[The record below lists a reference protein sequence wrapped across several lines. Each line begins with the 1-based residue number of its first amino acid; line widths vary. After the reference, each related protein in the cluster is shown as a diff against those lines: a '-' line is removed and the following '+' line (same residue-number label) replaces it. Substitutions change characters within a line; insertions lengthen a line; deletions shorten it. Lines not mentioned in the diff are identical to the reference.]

1 MYRYTP
7 IDLPALATAH
17 VALPKRI
24 DWNLLSL
31 NDAVGTASSILNVA
45 EISNPTAY
53 EASFISCTHNEGK
66 SWESLFIPLD
76 ADGTNGVSVT
86 WWNRNRGLN
95 GQVNVK
101 LCSVSD
107 YYNTV
112 ASKAVY
118 KGYDVVAYVGRDR
131 GFTRRHAFVDELAR
145 RERSSSPVIAMSRDD
160 MDELSSGVPG
170 WREHVGERLAKA
182 LYNHPA
188 TIQFFQRLKK
198 KSLLGQAMREM
209 GDVIENSRHAEI
221 MTSFRDTL
229 ADLTAMNRT
238 EDVAQGEVYP
248 AQAEEKP
255 KAAPKKTDLY
265 QAWGAFG

>member
-7 IDLPALATAH
+7 IDLTLIPTAH
-17 VALPKRI
+17 ATVPKRI
-24 DWNLLSL
+24 DWNLLSF
-31 NDAVGTASSILNVA
+31 NDAVGTATSIINVT
-45 EISNPTAY
+45 EIIDPTAY

-76 ADGTNGVSVT
+76 ADGANGVSVT

-95 GQVNVK
+95 GQLNVK

-107 YYNTV
+107 HYNTV

-160 MDELSSGVPG
+160 MVELASYPA

-182 LYNHPA
+182 LYDHPA
-188 TIQFFQRLKK
+188 IMQFFQRLKK
-198 KSLLGQAMREM
+198 KNLLGQALREM
-209 GDVIENSRHAEI
+209 SNVNAMHVEMIE
-221 MTSFRDTL
+221 SFRNTL
-229 ADLTAMNRT
+229 ADLTAMNRA
-238 EDVAQGEVYP
+238 EDFASAEVYT
-248 AQAEEKP
+248 AQAEERA

>member
-7 IDLPALATAH
+7 IDLPTLATAN

-24 DWNLLSL
+24 DWNLLSF
-31 NDAVGTASSILNVA
+31 NDAVGTASSILNVVELKDPSA
-45 EISNPTAY
+45 SY

-76 ADGTNGVSVT
+76 AEGNNGVSVT

-101 LCSVSD
+101 LSSVSD

-118 KGYDVVAYVGRDR
+118 KGYEVVAYVGRDR
-131 GFTRRHAFVDELAR
+131 GFTRRQAFVDELAN
-145 RERSSSPVIAMSRDD
+145 REKSSSPVIAMSRSD
-160 MDELSSGVPG
+160 MTEISSMPG
-170 WREHVGERLAKA
+170 WREHVGEQMAKA

-188 TIQFFQRLKK
+188 TIQFFQRLKQ
-198 KSLLGQAMREM
+198 KSLLGQTIRDM
-209 GDVIENSRHAEI
+209 GTVIENSKHAEM
-221 MTSFRDTL
+221 MTAFRETL

-238 EDVAQGEVYP
+238 DDFAKGEVYP
-248 AQAEEKP
+248 AREDEKP
-255 KAAPKKTDLY
+255 KAAPKKTELY